1 MAVNAMMPSLKF
13 PIRKFSFGLCWLISG
28 LTTGTT
34 TAGVLSVATKG
45 EIGIEPPIILILIGS
60 SAKALLNDLLS
71 QLPIVELIVVRNAGY
86 EYTDE
91 KEAIFPCLLLSVSVG
106 EAPSIK

>member
-13 PIRKFSFGLCWLISG
+13 PIRKFSFGLCWLLSG

-45 EIGIEPPIILILIGS
+45 EIGIEPPIILIFIGS
-60 SAKALLNDLLS
+60 SPNATFRDLLS
-71 QLPIVELIVVRNAGY
+71 QLPIVELIGVRKAGY

-91 KEAIFPCLLLSVSVG
+91 KEAILPY
-106 EAPSIK
+106 